1 MADSNLSTSISAIVT
16 ELVNKVSTATASELV
31 LLTRAANVIDKTEHS
46 ALETAVNS
54 RVNALYSTASVGDL
68 SKLSSAIGNLKEPV
82 VSATSVDLSSVAQHI
97 LPVTT
102 NTYNIGSASKLINEL
117 HANSVSFVS
126 GTITTTPTN
135 ANDLV
140 NKSYVD
146 NSSSG
151 GAFTSDIL
159 PNANGTLDIG
169 SSTLGFVNVF
179 ASSVQGLT
187 TPANATDAANK
198 AYVDAAVVGSSLY
211 AQTVNGY
218 AGTVVLETD
227 DVAEGIFN
235 VYYTDSRVDTHLN
248 ISSATTG
255 QTLIWNGTDYSWAT
269 PAASGVTQ
277 ADIDTSIANLVDSAP
292 TTLDTLNELAAA
304 LGDDANFST
313 TITNQIAAKADP
325 YSIVSVTTSS
335 GNFYIDGEQQG
346 IVTLQPGRTYRF
358 DQSDA
363 SNNSHPLRFSEVS
376 DGTHA
381 GGGATAYTTGVTV
394 NGTAGNAG
402 AYVEIVVTNATPRMY
417 YYCANHS
424 GMGGKVSVG
433 KEMFVER
440 ITSDTWITGPI
451 QTSTVNVGTG
461 GAINATLGTVDFTNS
476 TVVFSGATVNGLS
489 NSDVGLA
496 NIADNAQGVVVT
508 GKVAA
513 NNLDIGTGG
522 SINAALTTV
531 DFSSSTVVFS
541 GATVNGLN
549 NTIQGE
555 VDFHL
560 NQSSA
565 TSNQVLSWNGTD
577 YAWVAQGGGG
587 ASVSTSDT
595 APSSPSDGDMW
606 FDTTDT
612 LLYVYYNDGTS
623 SQWVQSVPI
632 GGSGGSNTP
641 WTSESASYSA
651 VAGKKLLLDTSSTA
665 ITVTLPASPAMGDEI
680 RIIDA
685 TGNAATNN
693 ITINRNGNKIQGQ
706 TDNLTV
712 ATNRAAFGLVFY
724 NTSNGWLLTEK

>member
-151 GAFTSDIL
+151 SAFTSDIL

-179 ASSVQGLT
+179 ASSIQGLT

-198 AYVDAAVVGSSLY
+198 AYVDAAVVGISLY

-248 ISSATTG
+248 TSSATTG
-255 QTLIWNGTDYSWAT
+255 QTLIWNGSDYTWGT
-269 PAASGVTQ
+269 PAAAGVTQ

-313 TITNQIAAKADP
+313 TITNSIASKLPLAGGTMTGA
-325 YSIVSVTTSS
+325 
-335 GNFYIDGEQQG
+335 IDMG
-346 IVTLQPGRTYRF
+346 
-358 DQSDA
+358 
-363 SNNSHPLRFSEVS
+363 SNNITTTGKMLFANVYATTGDLPSASTYHGMFAHVHATGKAYFAHAGAWVRLADYSEV
-376 DGTHA
+376 
-381 GGGATAYTTGVTV
+381 
-394 NGTAGNAG
+394 
-402 AYVEIVVTNATPRMY
+402 
-417 YYCANHS
+417 
-424 GMGGKVSVG
+424 
-433 KEMFVER
+433 
-440 ITSDTWITGPI
+440 
-451 QTSTVNVGTG
+451 
-461 GAINATLGTVDFTNS
+461 
-476 TVVFSGATVNGLS
+476 
-489 NSDVGLA
+489 
-496 NIADNAQGVVVT
+496 
-508 GKVAA
+508 
-513 NNLDIGTGG
+513 G
-522 SINAALTTV
+522 S
-531 DFSSSTVVFS
+531 
-541 GATVNGLN
+541 
-549 NTIQGE
+549 
-555 VDFHL
+555 
-560 NQSSA
+560 
-565 TSNQVLSWNGTD
+565 
-577 YAWVAQGGGG
+577 GG